1 MELWNEYVDLLKPA
15 GDLISKT
22 WAPQSDKAKAELCR
36 QLAMNLSQGYFLL
49 CQSDANHPEW
59 SPFENSVFLLQPN
72 PDAVYYYAPVSG
84 QGTYRIVGEDY
95 SNPRWK
101 EAFISPPSA
110 NGTVVQ
116 LAETD
121 REG

>member
-1 MELWNEYVDLLKPA
+1 MHKFLRERGPGVHHLTFIVRNIEELVSKLKTE
-15 GDLISKT
+15 G
-22 WAPQSDKAKAELCR
+22 
-36 QLAMNLSQGYFLL
+36 
-49 CQSDANHPEW
+49 
-59 SPFENSVFLLQPN
+59 
-72 PDAVYYYAPVSG
+72 
-84 QGTYRIVGEDY
+84 YRIVGEDF

-121 REG
+121 RAQ